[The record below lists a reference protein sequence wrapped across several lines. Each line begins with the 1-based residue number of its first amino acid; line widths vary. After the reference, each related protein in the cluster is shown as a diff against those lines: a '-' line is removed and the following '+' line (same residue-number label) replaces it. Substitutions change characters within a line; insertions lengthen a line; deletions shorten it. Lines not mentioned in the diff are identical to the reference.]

1 MVERLSARTSDGHVL
16 RVDLR
21 LRPHPEVTPIVLPVH
36 AAISYYESQALAW
49 EQAAFIRSRAS
60 AVDRALGGDLLAPIQ
75 PFIWRRSLDFRPPKE
90 LGPMSD
96 RIRDH
101 FAQGQALGP
110 GYDPKRGRARI
121 RAIEFLP
128 PVHQLSSRA

>member
-60 AVDRALGGDLLAPIQ
+60 AGDRDLGREFLAAIQ
-75 PFIWRRSLDFRPPKE
+75 PFTWRRSLDFRQLKE
-90 LGPMSD
+90 IGAMSH

-101 FAQGQALGP
+101 
-110 GYDPKRGRARI
+110 YIGRASCRE
-121 RAIEFLP
+121 RVFHS
-128 PVHQLSSRA
+128 V

>member
-60 AVDRALGGDLLAPIQ
+60 AGDRDLGRAFLAAIQ
-75 PFIWRRSLDFRPPKE
+75 PFIWRRSLAFRQ
-90 LGPMSD
+90 
-96 RIRDH
+96 I
-101 FAQGQALGP
+101 
-110 GYDPKRGRARI
+110 GRASCRE
-121 RAIEFLP
+121 R
-128 PVHQLSSRA
+128 VCQSV